1 MLTTSGAGIR
11 AWRVTTAVRAFTL
24 AVAAG
29 QVFSAGTFAT
39 DVLPLTALLVVATVS
54 CVLDFGVVGRATPW
68 IPVGEGILAAAVLGG
83 GIAASAPL
91 FIYLA
96 VPMVVA
102 GIRVGSVTTIN
113 TGIATGI
120 ALAAAWSGG
129 RAIEIDMGPEPA
141 MFSWLVIGLGA
152 GLLASWQTRSVR
164 LLEAAQAPYAAAHHL
179 LSQLRTLT
187 HEGTVGLDTPHA
199 AAALAAEMRSRTHAQ
214 SSSVL
219 LSGPNDEFLPVAAFG
234 DTAGFDAAAEHA
246 TEGPYIAA
254 DRHSAALPLRV
265 GDRTIG
271 TIVLG
276 RDVAWSDET
285 LAEIQQDADEL
296 TLRLDSALLFDD
308 VRSTATA
315 EERSRLARDMHDGI
329 AQEIVGLGYLVD
341 EIEALSNEPATRAA
355 AAAMRDEVTRLVSEL
370 RFSIFDLRHEVSD
383 QNLSGALA
391 EYVREVS
398 VGSDLRVHLMFDEQ
412 GPALPRR
419 IESEL
424 LRVAQEAI
432 ANVRK
437 HAYAQNLWI
446 TFVTDGSAIRMA
458 IEDDGVG
465 SAGPRERHYGMHT
478 MRERADR
485 INADLAVTSR
495 DGGGTLV
502 SLQSRPHV
510 PIGDGLPHEHPS
522 PARR

>member
-1 MLTTSGAGIR
+1 MKDRATASTSGPGVR

-24 AVAAG
+24 AVMAG
-29 QVFSAGTFAT
+29 QVFSTGTVTGDA
-39 DVLPLTALLVVATVS
+39 LPLIALLVVATVA

-113 TGIATGI
+113 TCIATGI
-120 ALAAAWSGG
+120 ALAAAWSGA
-129 RAIEIDMGPEPA
+129 RAIQLDVRPEPA
-141 MFSWLVIGLGA
+141 MFTWLVIGLGA
-152 GLLASWQTRSVR
+152 GLLASWQTRSLR

-199 AAALAAEMRSRTHAQ
+199 AAALATEMRERTQAQ
-214 SSSVL
+214 RSTVL
-219 LSGPNDEFLPVAAFG
+219 LRGPEDDELAPIASYG
-234 DTAGFDAAAEHA
+234 DTVGSDAA
-246 TEGPYIAA
+246 
-254 DRHSAALPLRV
+254 SLPLRV

-271 TIVLG
+271 CIVLG
-276 RDVAWSDET
+276 RDAAWTGEA
-285 LAEIQQDADEL
+285 LVEAQQHADEL
-296 TLRLDSALLFDD
+296 ALRLDSALLFDD
-308 VRSTATA
+308 VRSMATA

-341 EIEALSNEPATRAA
+341 EIEALSEEPATRAA

-370 RFSIFDLRHEVSD
+370 RFSIFDLRHGVTD
-383 QNLSGALA
+383 QNLSGALTD
-391 EYVREVS
+391 YVREIGA
-398 VGSDLRVHLMFDEQ
+398 GSELRVHLMFDEQ
-412 GPALPRR
+412 GGALPRR
-419 IESEL
+419 IESEI

-437 HAYAQNLWI
+437 HAHAHNRWI
-446 TFVTDGSAIRMA
+446 TFVSDGSTVRLQV
-458 IEDDGVG
+458 EDDGVG
-465 SAGPRERHYGMHT
+465 SAAPRERHYGMHT
-478 MRERADR
+478 MRERAER
-485 INADLAVTSR
+485 IHADLTVTSR
-495 DGGGTLV
+495 AGGGTV
-502 SLQSRPHV
+502 VNLQSRPHV
-510 PIGDGLPHEHPS
+510 SIGDGLPHEHQN